1 MAVLQHNGRL
11 TKNKI
16 SIMRASILVLLLLLN
31 LLPVFRANAQKIPKL
46 GMIAPIAQD
55 SLLYASGFSMLGESV
70 GRMLSPSLTEAEF
83 QSNLKKIKD
92 TQTKVYVCN
101 VLFPGSLKI
110 AGPAVDEGRV
120 LGYLDTVFRRASKA
134 GIPLIV
140 LGSGGSRRLPEN
152 YDMAVAKKDFTDL
165 SRKMAKVAQKHGIT
179 IAIENLNSTET
190 NFLNTLQDA
199 AEVVKNVDHPNFRL
213 NADIYHMMKEN
224 EPPQHI
230 LDAGDIIVYVEV
242 AEKAER
248 TLPGVMG
255 DDFKPYFRALESIG
269 YKGPV
274 FIEGRVENPATQ
286 IPYAA
291 EYLTKQLREVYS
303 KSK

>member
-1 MAVLQHNGRL
+1 MR
-11 TKNKI
+11 I
-16 SIMRASILVLLLLLN
+16 SILTLLLLLN
-31 LLPVFRANAQKIPKL
+31 LLPVFEASSQKLLKL

-55 SLLYASGFSMLGESV
+55 SLLHASGFSFLGESV

-83 QSNLKKIKD
+83 QSNLEKIKA
-92 TQTKVYVCN
+92 TKTKVYVCN
-101 VLFPGSLKI
+101 VLFPGSIKI
-110 AGPAVDEGRV
+110 AGPEVDEERV
-120 LGYLDTVFRRASKA
+120 LGYLDTVFSRASQA
-134 GIPLIV
+134 RIPVIV

-152 YDMAVAKKDFTDL
+152 YDKAVAMKDFAAL
-165 SRKMAKVAQKHGIT
+165 ARKMAGVARKHGIT

-199 AEVVKNVDHPNFRL
+199 AEVVKSVDHPNFRL

-248 TLPGVMG
+248 TLPGVAG
-255 DDFKPYFRALESIG
+255 DDFSPYFRALKKIG
-269 YKGPV
+269 YKGPL
-274 FIEGRVENPATQ
+274 FIEGRVKNPETE
-286 IPYAA
+286 IPSAA
-291 EYLTKQLREVYS
+291 RYLTKQLREAYS